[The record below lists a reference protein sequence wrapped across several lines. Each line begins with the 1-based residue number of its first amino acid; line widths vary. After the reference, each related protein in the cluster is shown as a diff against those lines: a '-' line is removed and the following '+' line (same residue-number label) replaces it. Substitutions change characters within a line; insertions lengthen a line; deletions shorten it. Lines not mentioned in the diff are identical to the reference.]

1 MVYYNTYLLSELLH
15 QKQNQLEAVGHR
27 GTTTK
32 GENDILHLQEAIATI
47 KQVSPIA
54 WRHIIHIYGT
64 YQFLRRDALID
75 WKEVIMNVK
84 L

>member
-1 MVYYNTYLLSELLH
+1 
-15 QKQNQLEAVGHR
+15 
-27 GTTTK
+27 
-32 GENDILHLQEAIATI
+32 LQEAIATI